1 MEQSFC
7 EILKFKLFH
16 KFLLMF
22 SIIII
27 IIIIII
33 VIIILIIIICLV
45 LLFNFV
51 VSVWFVS
58 FSFHNY
64 FLLSPS
70 FYLSL
75 FFKLLVVIVYL
86 RSSGQEQIM
95 QLNQNT

>member
-16 KFLLMF
+16 KFPLMF
-22 SIIII
+22 TII

-58 FSFHNY
+58 FSFH
-64 FLLSPS
+64 
-70 FYLSL
+70 
-75 FFKLLVVIVYL
+75 V
-86 RSSGQEQIM
+86 
-95 QLNQNT
+95 

>member
-7 EILKFKLFH
+7 EILKLKLFH

-58 FSFHNY
+58 FSFH
-64 FLLSPS
+64 
-70 FYLSL
+70 
-75 FFKLLVVIVYL
+75 V
-86 RSSGQEQIM
+86 
-95 QLNQNT
+95 